1 MVVSHNQRALVLE
14 ARGQPL
20 NLADVPVPDACP
32 GSAIVKVLV
41 TNIGP
46 LTRRILTGQIPVP
59 LEPPVVP
66 CAQTIGR
73 IHALGPDSTSLD
85 VGQLVFVD
93 LFTRSRDNPDDAI
106 LQGYVGGSAASMKLM
121 DAWKDGTFAQYARMP
136 LENIAPLNEELLVT
150 QMGYTFADLSLLG
163 PAAIAMGGLCEVDV
177 HAGDIVIVAPATG
190 LYGGSC
196 VQVALAMGAR
206 VVAASRNDSLLT
218 KMASTFE
225 SSGRLTTV
233 KLTGDLEIDTAAL
246 KKATG
251 SVRGAD
257 VFADWSPLASGKS
270 THFQAGLGA
279 LRRFGRCAL
288 LGGVEGNVEIPYL
301 HVMWNS
307 IRLQGRYMFDR
318 KHTLQ
323 LIKLLESGQ
332 LKVGS
337 GDGSGVQVR
346 TFKIE
351 EVEEA
356 MDAAERELRWG
367 DQVVLDIGQ

>member
-1 MVVSHNQRALVLE
+1 MVASHNQRALVLE

-20 NLADVPVPDACP
+20 SLADVPIPDVCP

-46 LTRRILTGQIPVP
+46 LTRRILTGQVPVP

-66 CAQTIGR
+66 CAQTIGH
-73 IHALGPDSTSLD
+73 IHELGPDSTSLD
-85 VGQLVFVD
+85 VGQLYE
-93 LFTRSRDNPDDAI
+93 TNGR
-106 LQGYVGGSAASMKLM
+106 ME
-121 DAWKDGTFAQYARMP
+121 DGTFAQYARMP
-136 LENIAPLNEELLVT
+136 LENIAPLNEELLVIK
-150 QMGYTFADLSLLG
+150 MGYTFADLSLLG

-177 HAGDIVIVAPATG
+177 HAGDSVIVAPATG

-218 KMASTFE
+218 KMGSTFE
-225 SSGRLTTV
+225 STGRLTAV
-233 KLTGDLEIDTAAL
+233 KLTGNLEIDTAAL

-257 VFADWSPLASGKS
+257 VFVDWSPLASGKS

-279 LRRFGRCAL
+279 LRPFGRCAL
-288 LGGVEGNVEIPYL
+288 LGGADGNVEIPYL
-301 HVMWNS
+301 HIMWKS
-307 IRLQGRYMFDR
+307 FRLQGRYMFDR

-332 LKVGS
+332 LKLGS
-337 GDGSGVQVR
+337 GDGSGVNIR
-346 TFKIE
+346 AFKID

-367 DQVVLDIGQ
+367 DQVVLGIGQ

>member
-1 MVVSHNQRALVLE
+1 MVTSHNQRALVLE

-20 NLADVPVPDACP
+20 SLADVPIPDVCP
-32 GSAIVKVLV
+32 GSAIVK
-41 TNIGP
+41 
-46 LTRRILTGQIPVP
+46 IPVP

-73 IHALGPDSTSLD
+73 IHELGPDGTSLD
-85 VGQLVFVD
+85 IGQLVFVD

-121 DAWKDGTFAQYARMP
+121 DAWKDGMFAQYARMP
-136 LENIAPLNEELLVT
+136 RENIAPLNEELLVT

-177 HAGDIVIVAPATG
+177 QAGDSVIVAPATG

-225 SSGRLTTV
+225 STGRLTAV
-233 KLTGDLEIDTAAL
+233 KLTGNLEIDTAAL

-257 VFADWSPLASGKS
+257 
-270 THFQAGLGA
+270 AGLGA
-279 LRRFGRCAL
+279 LRPFGRCAP
-288 LGGVEGNVEIPYL
+288 LGGAEGNVEIPYL

-323 LIKLLESGQ
+323 LIKVLESGQ
-332 LKVGS
+332 LKLGS
-337 GDGSGVQVR
+337 GDGSGVKVR
-346 TFKIE
+346 SFKIE

-356 MDAAERELRWG
+356 MDTAERELR
-367 DQVVLDIGQ
+367 

>member
-1 MVVSHNQRALVLE
+1 MVASHNQRALVLE

-20 NLADVPVPDACP
+20 NLADVPIPDACP
-32 GSAIVKVLV
+32 GSAIVGVLV

-136 LENIAPLNEELLVT
+136 LENIAPLNEELL
-150 QMGYTFADLSLLG
+150 
-163 PAAIAMGGLCEVDV
+163 
-177 HAGDIVIVAPATG
+177 
-190 LYGGSC
+190 
-196 VQVALAMGAR
+196 
-206 VVAASRNDSLLT
+206 
-218 KMASTFE
+218 
-225 SSGRLTTV
+225 
-233 KLTGDLEIDTAAL
+233 
-246 KKATG
+246 
-251 SVRGAD
+251 
-257 VFADWSPLASGKS
+257 
-270 THFQAGLGA
+270 
-279 LRRFGRCAL
+279 
-288 LGGVEGNVEIPYL
+288 
-301 HVMWNS
+301 
-307 IRLQGRYMFDR
+307 GRYMFDR

-332 LKVGS
+332 LKLGS
-337 GDGSGVQVR
+337 GDGSGVKVR

>member
-1 MVVSHNQRALVLE
+1 MVASHNQRALVLE

-20 NLADVPVPDACP
+20 SLADVPIPDVCP

-73 IHALGPDSTSLD
+73 IHELGPDSTSLD
-85 VGQLVFVD
+85 VGQFVFVD

-106 LQGYVGGSAASMKLM
+106 LQDYVGGSAASMKLM

-150 QMGYTFADLSLLG
+150 QMGYPFADLSLLG
-163 PAAIAMGGLCEVDV
+163 PAAIAMGGFCEVNV
-177 HAGDIVIVAPATG
+177 HAGDSVIVAPATG

-196 VQVALAMGAR
+196 VQVALR
-206 VVAASRNDSLLT
+206 
-218 KMASTFE
+218 
-225 SSGRLTTV
+225 
-233 KLTGDLEIDTAAL
+233 
-246 KKATG
+246 KATG

-257 VFADWSPLASGKS
+257 VFVYWSPLASGKS

-279 LRRFGRCAL
+279 LRPFGRCAL
-288 LGGVEGNVEIPYL
+288 LGGAEGNIEIPYL

-307 IRLQGRYMFDR
+307 ICLQGRYMFDR

-323 LIKLLESGQ
+323 LIQLLESGQ
-332 LKVGS
+332 LKLGS
-337 GDGSGVQVR
+337 GDGSGVKVR
-346 TFKIE
+346 AFKIE

-367 DQVVLDIGQ
+367 DQLYSLVKPAMSSIRC